1 MTPEWKRAI
10 KMKRK
15 FAKQYAQS
23 RTEENWE
30 LKRIWRNKATS
41 YRRKAIKEYWKQK
54 ADDLKAKPSEFY
66 KTFRPF
72 LSDKKQPAS
81 EIHIKAN
88 RRIEKDQEKVA
99 NVLANYFSTMANDI
113 GGAGVN
119 SLTEDD
125 LSSHPSL
132 TDICN
137 ANKSNLK
144 NFCFQPLSR
153 KSVQLAL
160 EKLNV
165 RKACGYDSISP
176 RMLRLASSGIAD
188 SLTKLFNECIRKGE
202 WPEAWKKG
210 EWNPAHKKNDRLD
223 ERNYRPTTLLS
234 TVDKVFESMMSTQV
248 NNHFDSKLNPCIS
261 AYRKK
266 HSCETTLLRLTED
279 WKLAADSEQ
288 FIGILSTDMSK
299 AFDSLH
305 PSLMINKLKAYG
317 FSEESLSL
325 MRSYFSNRQ
334 NRVKLN
340 GVTSSWKDAV
350 RGCPQGSSFGPLL

>member
-1 MTPEWKRAI
+1 MFKAEQ
-10 KMKRK
+10 RK
-15 FAKQYAQS
+15 TGS
-23 RTEENWE
+23 SG
-30 LKRIWRNKATS
+30 IWRNKATS

-88 RRIEKDQEKVA
+88 GRIEKDQEKVA
-99 NVLANYFSTMANDI
+99 NVLANYFSAMANDI

-119 SLTEDD
+119 SLTGDD

-132 TDICN
+132 TNICN

-153 KSVQLAL
+153 NSVQLAL

-210 EWNPAHKKNDRLD
+210 EWNPVHKKDDRLD
-223 ERNYRPTTLLS
+223 ERNYRPITLLS
-234 TVDKVFESMMSTQV
+234 TVDKVFESMMSIQV
-248 NNHFDSKLNPCIS
+248 NNHFDSKLDPCIS

-279 WKLAADSEQ
+279 WKLAVDSEQ

-305 PSLMINKLKAYG
+305 PSLMISIGNH
-317 FSEESLSL
+317 
-325 MRSYFSNRQ
+325 MRPS
-334 NRVKLN
+334 
-340 GVTSSWKDAV
+340 TIKD
-350 RGCPQGSSFGPLL
+350 